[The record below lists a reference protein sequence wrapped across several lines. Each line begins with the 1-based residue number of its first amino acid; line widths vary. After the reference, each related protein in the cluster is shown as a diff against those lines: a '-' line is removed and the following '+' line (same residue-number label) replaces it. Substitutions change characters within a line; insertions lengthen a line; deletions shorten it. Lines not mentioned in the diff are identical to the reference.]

1 MKNFLKRVL
10 VGDKAKVYTIKYGV
24 AKGLKIFLDPKDRS
38 LRLFALDE
46 TELQTYIRKF
56 APHSEVFVDL
66 GSSDGYYPLI
76 YRKLNP
82 AGEIFSF
89 EVQEIQAVE
98 QPKNFE
104 MNGFDTGK
112 LHVIQKYASDRVDD
126 KNVTVDSMV
135 AITGKKV
142 FLKVDIEGAELI
154 ALKGAKNLLVNN
166 VCSVIVETHAKEL
179 EDQCEAF
186 LKQLGFSTEIVNPAW
201 YRSLVPEAR
210 SLPHNRWL
218 IAESKAAR

>member
-1 MKNFLKRVL
+1 MKNFLKSVL

-46 TELQTYIRKF
+46 TELQTYIRQF
-56 APHSEVFVDL
+56 APRCEVFVDL

-82 AGEIFSF
+82 AGEIYSF

-98 QPKNFE
+98 QPKNFK

-112 LHVIQKYASDRVDD
+112 LHVIQKYASDKIDD
-126 KNVTVDSMV
+126 NNVTVDSV
-135 AITGKKV
+135 VPVKGKKV
-142 FLKVDIEGAELI
+142 FFKVDIEGAELI
-154 ALKGAKNLLVNN
+154 ALKGARNLLVNN
-166 VCSVIVETHAKEL
+166 TCSVIVETHSKEL
-179 EDQCEAF
+179 EDQCDEY
-186 LKQLGFSTEIVNPAW
+186 LKQLGFSTKIVKLAW
-201 YRSLVPEAR
+201 YRSIVPEAR
-210 SLPHNRWL
+210 SLPHNRWI
-218 IAESKAAR
+218 IAESKVSR